1 MSVSQYENI
10 FIFIYVQVKLFE
22 SRILVVKS
30 ITVATASVC
39 MKYMSEFK
47 TILRCLPRKYNK
59 EHIFCHW
66 LSKRLCDLT
75 FYFQQGRLSWVV
87 PPKPLLPPPLG

>member
-1 MSVSQYENI
+1 MSVSQYKNI

-39 MKYMSEFK
+39 MKYTSEFK

-59 EHIFCHW
+59 ENIFCH
-66 LSKRLCDLT
+66 
-75 FYFQQGRLSWVV
+75 
-87 PPKPLLPPPLG
+87 